1 MFDKYT
7 KAAAV
12 TLHDSNEISGFTGSG
27 WDAVYVGVSGD
38 VTMTLEGDSSAVLF
52 KNMVQGTV
60 YPLAAKV
67 IKSTGTTATNVV
79 VLESGGTYS

>member
-1 MFDKYT
+1 LYNKYI

-12 TLHDSNEISGFTGSG
+12 VTHNSTVLSGFTGSG
-27 WDAVYVGVSGD
+27 WDGIYIGVTGD
-38 VTMTLEGDSSAVLF
+38 VTMQLQGDASSVLF

-60 YPLAAKV
+60 YPIAPQIIAA
-67 IKSTGTTATNVV
+67 TGTDATNIV

>member
-1 MFDKYT
+1 MYDKYI

-12 TLHDSNEISGFTGSG
+12 TPHDSNTISGFTGSG
-27 WDAVYVGVSGD
+27 WDAMYVGVSGN
-38 VTMTLEGDSSAVLF
+38 VTMQLEGDSAAVLF

-60 YPLAAKV
+60 YPIAPQI
-67 IKSTGTTATNVV
+67 IKSTGTAATDIV

>member
-7 KAAAV
+7 KAGAV
-12 TLHDSNEISGFTGSG
+12 SLHDTNVLTGFKGAG
-27 WDAVYVGVSGD
+27 WDALYVGVSGN
-38 VTMTLEGDSSAVLF
+38 VTMTLQDDTAAVLF

-60 YPLAAKV
+60 YPIAPQI
-67 IKSTGTTATNVV
+67 IKSTGTAATDLV